1 MMDVTVRLDGTLLA
15 KRQQEWAQ
23 HLANPAENPLS
34 TRADFAGG
42 EVLLEND
49 LCVYTYDSRYTDGLP
64 YSGLIVTKR
73 PCATVFDLTPA
84 EAAATHAF
92 LAEVKAHL
100 EATVQPDGY
109 TVGWNVNP
117 AGGQPKPNKH
127 SPHVHLHVIPRWNS
141 DAAAGV
147 GLRWFFRQVA
157 SQAGEA
163 DSEQERRRRLAE
175 APAPAEPAPVADPEG
190 VPMTATELTTVPT
203 VLPIAQQHV
212 KLREALPED
221 FPVILDLLTRC
232 GLHTSSLTPEGS
244 TYWIADLNGVPG
256 GCIGLEHGQSVS
268 LIRSTAVLP
277 ESRSQGLGRALV
289 RSALTQASLRGDHTV
304 YLFSQEAGDY
314 WRRFGFVPTSGDELS
329 AALPDAPQVKSGL
342 CRGWIHEEQAWKL
355 TLVHQ
360 EGVPQKLVQQESA
373 GQ

>member
-1 MMDVTVRLDGTLLA
+1 MMEITVRLDGTLLG

-23 HLANPAENPLS
+23 HLANPAENPLVPDEQGRLS
-34 TRADFAGG
+34 GDGLGFQN
-42 EVLLEND
+42 E
-49 LCVYTYDSRYTDGLP
+49 LCVYSQLQPQYAEGLF
-64 YSGLIVTKR
+64 YSGIIVTKR

-84 EAAATHAF
+84 EAAATHAL

-100 EATVQPDGY
+100 DATVHPDGY

-117 AGGQPKPNKH
+117 AGGQH
-127 SPHVHLHVIPRWNS
+127 IPHVHLHVIPRWNT

-157 SQAGEA
+157 SQAE
-163 DSEQERRRRLAE
+163 EQERRRRLAE
-175 APAPAEPAPVADPEG
+175 ASAPADLTPVSEFEG
-190 VPMTATELTTVPT
+190 VPMTATELAPIPA
-203 VLPIAQQHV
+203 VLPLTQQHV
-212 KLREALPED
+212 KLREALPAD

-232 GLHTSSLTPEGS
+232 GLHTSSVTPESS

-256 GCIGLEHGQSVS
+256 GCIGLEHGQGVS

-314 WRRFGFVPTSGDELS
+314 WRRFGFVPTGGDELS
-329 AALPDAPQVKSGL
+329 AALSDAPQVKSGL
-342 CRGWIHEEQAWKL
+342 CRGWINEEQAWKL
-355 TLVHQ
+355 TLVQQ
-360 EGVPQKLVQQESA
+360 EGVQQENG

>member
-1 MMDVTVRLDGTLLA
+1 MMEVTVRLDGTLLG
-15 KRQQEWAQ
+15 KRQQEWA
-23 HLANPAENPLS
+23 HYLANPAQNPLS
-34 TRADFAGG
+34 TRAEFEGG

-84 EAAATHAF
+84 EAAATHEL

-100 EATVQPDGY
+100 DATVHPDGY

-117 AGGQPKPNKH
+117 AGGQH
-127 SPHVHLHVIPRWNS
+127 IPHIHLHVIPRWNT

-157 SQAGEA
+157 SQAE
-163 DSEQERRRRLAE
+163 EQERRRRLAE
-175 APAPAEPAPVADPEG
+175 ASAPANLAPISISAPEG
-190 VPMTATELTTVPT
+190 VPMTATELSTIPA
-203 VLPIAQQHV
+203 VLPLTQQHI
-212 KLREALPED
+212 KLRQATTLADLEIVRDL
-221 FPVILDLLTRC
+221 ILAADLSQHRADITVTL
-232 GLHTSSLTPEGS
+232 EGS

-256 GCIGLEHGQSVS
+256 GCIGLEHGQGVS

-314 WRRFGFVPTSGDELS
+314 WRRFGFVPTGGDELS
-329 AALPDAPQVKSGL
+329 AALSNAPQVRSGL
-342 CRGWIHEEQAWKL
+342 SRGWIHEEQAWKL
-355 TLVHQ
+355 ALVHQ
-360 EGVPQKLVQQESA
+360 NSVQQESM

>member
-1 MMDVTVRLDGTLLA
+1 MEVTVRLDGTLLG
-15 KRQQEWAQ
+15 KREQEWAQ
-23 HLANPAENPLS
+23 HLANPAQNPLLN
-34 TRADFAGG
+34 RAEFAGG
-42 EVLLEND
+42 EVVMEND

-64 YSGLIVTKR
+64 FSGLIVTKR

-84 EAAATHAF
+84 EAAATHAL

-100 EATVQPDGY
+100 DATVQPDGY

-117 AGGQPKPNKH
+117 AGGQH
-127 SPHVHLHVIPRWNS
+127 IPHVHLHVIPLWNS

-157 SQAGEA
+157 DQEEQTDSAQTHSEQAK
-163 DSEQERRRRLAE
+163 SVQERRRSLAE
-175 APAPAEPAPVADPEG
+175 VSAPAAPPPVSESEG
-190 VPMTATELTTVPT
+190 VPMTATELSTVPT
-203 VLPIAQQHV
+203 VLPLAQQHV
-212 KLREALPED
+212 KLREALPAD
-221 FPVILDLLTRC
+221 FPVILELLTRC
-232 GLHTSSLTPEGS
+232 GLHTSSVTPEGS

-256 GCIGLEHGQSVS
+256 GCIGLEHGQGVS

-329 AALPDAPQVKSGL
+329 AALNDAPQVKSGL

-355 TLVHQ
+355 
-360 EGVPQKLVQQESA
+360 ELVQQEKA

>member
-1 MMDVTVRLDGTLLA
+1 MMDVTVRLDGTLLT

-23 HLANPAENPLS
+23 HLANPAKNPLLP
-34 TRADFAGG
+34 TADGRLSGDGFTLQN
-42 EVLLEND
+42 E
-49 LCVYTYDSRYTDGLP
+49 LCVYSQLQPQYAEGLL

-73 PCATVFDLTPA
+73 PCATVFDLTPK
-84 EAAATHAF
+84 EAAATHEL
-92 LAEVKAHL
+92 LAKVKAHL
-100 EATVQPDGY
+100 DATVQPDGY

-117 AGGQPKPNKH
+117 AGGQH
-127 SPHVHLHVIPRWNS
+127 IPHVHLHVIPRWNT

-157 SQAGEA
+157 SQAQ
-163 DSEQERRRRLAE
+163 EQERRRGLAE
-175 APAPAEPAPVADPEG
+175 ASAPAAPVPISEPEG
-190 VPMTATELTTVPT
+190 VPMTATELTPT
-203 VLPIAQQHV
+203 PAVLLLTQQHV
-212 KLREALPED
+212 KLREALPAD
-221 FPVILDLLTRC
+221 FSVILDLLTRC

-256 GCIGLEHGQSVS
+256 GCIGLEHGQGVC

-314 WRRFGFVPTSGDELS
+314 WRRFGFVPTGGDELS

-355 TLVHQ
+355 
-360 EGVPQKLVQQESA
+360 ELVQQENA